1 VSISFHHLSPRF
13 AGRSWK
19 KTSRLRKNRETQVQ
33 AFSLDCIACSCPG
46 KDTDFWPNETQ
57 LIFPAP
63 LEYRAS
69 LVASEMMPRFD
80 DWNCGGCAA
89 TSGRLVSSP
98 DGFGVHVQR
107 WSVPQTPLFDNIVSV
122 YKSLAETLLR
132 AGDRMSA
139 FQFFQE
145 FCVFADI
152 RIVRAQN
159 LRRTFRSPL
168 GQRLWIVEIGR
179 IRLTSKKTGI
189 TDLRYN

>member
-1 VSISFHHLSPRF
+1 
-13 AGRSWK
+13 
-19 KTSRLRKNRETQVQ
+19 
-33 AFSLDCIACSCPG
+33 
-46 KDTDFWPNETQ
+46 
-57 LIFPAP
+57 
-63 LEYRAS
+63 
-69 LVASEMMPRFD
+69 
-80 DWNCGGCAA
+80 
-89 TSGRLVSSP
+89 
-98 DGFGVHVQR
+98 VHVQR